1 MKRYLATLAAGA
13 LLAVVVVFAVTPGSW
28 AHYRFLTNRFDFAAE
43 FDEVAA
49 SLRQLSATMATF
61 YMTGGPTEELN
72 AFPAERALKRRIFID
87 ISNYMQD
94 GVILVT
100 DRDSTTLREIS
111 FIDPLHAVAVT
122 AEDWYFA
129 YQDMSRRRPLST
141 KKLNKVAVRYYLKK
155 QWGRWIVL
163 DYDVFGQEEALPAVP
178 VEKIVRW

>member
-1 MKRYLATLAAGA
+1 MKRHLAALVAGA
-13 LLAVVVVFAVTPGSW
+13 LLAVIVVFAATPGSW
-28 AHYRFLTNRFDFAAE
+28 AHYRFLTDRYDFNAE

-49 SLRQLSATMATF
+49 SLKQFSATMATF

-94 GVILVT
+94 GVVLVT
-100 DRDSTTLREIS
+100 DRDETKLREIS
-111 FIDPLHAVAVT
+111 FLDPLHAVAVT
-122 AEDWYFA
+122 DEDWYLA
-129 YQDMSRRRPLST
+129 YQDAARRRPLST

-163 DYDVFGQEEALPAVP
+163 DYDVFGQGDMLPAVP
-178 VEKIVRW
+178 VEKVVRW